1 MSDPDSPFND
11 FKVLGTDTLFTRKP
25 STQVNYPYTGATGP
39 YTVLG
44 PVLLPQIYG
53 KDLNTIEIGSSGTI
67 SLSIYDS
74 NVMTINETFN
84 TSHTPGSSFNVV
96 SFNSTRDDD
105 ALQLNSGS
113 NIKKVLLDNLMVS
126 ESNVSGSKWNVLSTD
141 LTGLR
146 LIGPVAFDGDFG
158 IEGDL
163 SVSGVATFESNVFID
178 GPILKIPI
186 GDLDRRPDS
195 SSNNVGYV
203 YFNTELNQFEGINN
217 QGDWIGLG
225 GVIDIDKDTFIVA
238 EVDLNDD
245 DTLRFH
251 AGDSNIARMTMTS
264 NLMDVHVVA
273 NFNNT
278 LTVEGLTTLKDNVN
292 IEKKLDVRLETILRD
307 TLYVH
312 GDTTK
317 LENVLSVGGDTTL
330 QGAVQMQNTLDVV
343 NISTFNS
350 NVDII
355 GKVTM
360 ANTLSVSGEVFVDN
374 NAQIAENFSVL
385 GETTLTGKTTINNDT
400 IVNSN
405 VFIRDNLS
413 VGKTVNMETTITHG
427 TISVGSSAIIEGTTQ
442 LNSDLIVVG
451 PTFLQDTLQVNA
463 TVSLAND
470 LSVSGNILTEAI
482 LLTNTI
488 TPLDGGNDISINLG
502 PNNTGTL
509 TVNGNL
515 DILGSFNKI
524 DVTTTT
530 LQVEDKVIT
539 LASGSNDVPG
549 GQQYINVDGI
559 LNNKSGLKIEGI
571 MEGFNSNN
579 SDLFDNAVVGNIFE
593 KSFLWNWSEG
603 IQEGSIVGGMQNG
616 PLSTI
621 NDIQTE
627 YVGRIA
633 TKPSIQLKT
642 ESFWELKGGALRISS
657 VIENTS
663 GELEKISYSIRITNN
678 KELQFVKHEYF
689 PTGVLKAVNQVASF
703 GVSF

>member
-1 MSDPDSPFND
+1 MSGETDGPFDN

-25 STQVNYPYTGATGP
+25 NSRVNYPYTEATGP

-74 NVMTINETFN
+74 NVMTINETSN
-84 TSHTPGSSFNVV
+84 VSHTGSPFNVV

-105 ALQLNSGS
+105 ALQMNSGS

-126 ESNVSGSKWNVLSTD
+126 ESNVSGSNWNVLSTD

-146 LIGPVAFDGDFG
+146 LIGPVAFEGDFS

-163 SVSGVATFESNVFID
+163 SVSGVCTFESNVFID

-186 GDLDRRPDS
+186 GDLERRPAS
-195 SSNNVGYV
+195 STSNAGYV
-203 YFNTELNQFEGINN
+203 FFNTELNIFEGVNN
-217 QGDWIGLG
+217 QGDWVGLG
-225 GVIDIDKDTFIVA
+225 GVIDLDKDTFIVA
-238 EVDLNDD
+238 EVNQNDD

-251 AGDSNIARMTMTS
+251 AGDTNIARMTIES
-264 NLMDVHVVA
+264 HLMDVNVDV

-278 LTVEGLTTLKDNVN
+278 FNVEGFTTMKSNVEIYEQLMVGNHTFMRNRLSVSGVTTL
-292 IEKKLDVRLETILRD
+292 
-307 TLYVH
+307 
-312 GDTTK
+312 
-317 LENVLSVGGDTTL
+317 ENDLSVGGNTNLVGQVTMD
-330 QGAVQMQNTLDVV
+330 NTLDVV
-343 NISTFNS
+343 NVSTFNS

-360 ANTLSVSGEVFVDN
+360 ANTLSVNGEVFVDN

-385 GETTLTGKTTINNDT
+385 GKTTLTGETTINNDT

-405 VFIRDNLS
+405 VIIRDNLN
-413 VGKTVNMETTITHG
+413 VGKTVTMETTVTRG
-427 TISVGSSAIIEGTTQ
+427 TLSVGSSAIIEGTTK

-451 PTFLQDTLQVNA
+451 PTVLQDTLEVYA
-463 TVSLAND
+463 DVSLRNA
-470 LSVSGNILTEAI
+470 LSVSGDIMTDST

-488 TPLDGGNDISINLG
+488 TPNEGNDISINLG

-515 DILGSFNKI
+515 DILGSFNNLN
-524 DVTTTT
+524 VTTTS

-539 LASGSNDVPG
+539 LASGSNDVAG

-571 MEGFNSNN
+571 MDGFNSN
-579 SDLFDNAVVGNIFE
+579 SSRLFNNEHFGNVFE
-593 KSFLWNWSEG
+593 KSFLWNWTEG
-603 IQEGSIVGGMQNG
+603 TQDTSSITGGMQNG

-621 NDIQTE
+621 NEIQSF
-627 YVGRIA
+627 YDDKLA
-633 TKPSIQLKT
+633 NKPSVQLKT

-657 VIENTS
+657 VIENQT

-678 KELQFVKHEYF
+678 KELQFVKHEYNSD
-689 PTGVLKAVNQVASF
+689 GVLHSVNQVAAF

>member
-1 MSDPDSPFND
+1 MSEDSPFED

-25 STQVNYPYTGATGP
+25 LSKVIYPYTGATGP

-74 NVMTINETFN
+74 NVMTINETAN
-84 TSHTPGSSFNVV
+84 TSHTPGSAFNVV
-96 SFNSTRDDD
+96 SFNSTRDND

-126 ESNVSGSKWNVLSTD
+126 ESNILGSTWNVLSTD
-141 LTGLR
+141 LTGLK
-146 LIGPVAFDGDFG
+146 LIGPVAFEGDFS
-158 IEGDL
+158 IDGDL
-163 SVSGVATFESNVFID
+163 SVSGSATFESNVFID
-178 GPILKIPI
+178 GPIFKIPV
-186 GDLDRRPDS
+186 GDLDRRPS
-195 SSNNVGYV
+195 SHSNNAGYV

-238 EVDLNDD
+238 EVNLNDD

-251 AGDSNIARMTMTS
+251 AGDPINARMTMTS
-264 NLMDVHVVA
+264 NLMDVNVAA
-273 NFNNT
+273 NFNDT
-278 LTVEGLTTLKDNVN
+278 LTVDGFTTLNDGVKIIKQLTVGSHTK
-292 IEKKLDVRLETILRD
+292 IEN
-307 TLYVH
+307 TLSVA
-312 GDTTK
+312 GVTT
-317 LENVLSVGGDTTL
+317 LENDLSVGGYTNL
-330 QGAVQMQNTLDVV
+330 HGAVTMQNTLDVV

-374 NAQIAENFSVL
+374 NAQIAENFSVQ

-405 VFIRDNLS
+405 VIIRDNLS
-413 VGKTVNMETTITHG
+413 VGKTVTMETTVTRG
-427 TISVGSSAIIEGTTQ
+427 TLSVGSSAIIESTTQ

-463 TVSLAND
+463 TVSLGND

-678 KELQFVKHEYF
+678 KELQFVKHEYN
-689 PTGVLKAVNQVASF
+689 PDGVLRAVNQVASF